1 MMQKEDR
8 IMAEQDAIRIARENL
23 EAFNAAD
30 WERLKATLAPDS
42 IYDEVATQ
50 RRLQGADEIVQ
61 AFKGW
66 KQAMPDAKGTV
77 TNAAASGNTVTQ
89 EITWEGTQTG
99 PLVGPGGTIPP
110 SGKRQ
115 VTRAAW
121 IATIEGGKI
130 QESRQYFDMMALLQ
144 QLDAAPQ

>member
-1 MMQKEDR
+1 
-8 IMAEQDAIRIARENL
+8 MAVQDTIQVARENI
-23 EAFNAAD
+23 EAFNASD
-30 WERLKATLAPDS
+30 WEGLKSTLTADS

-50 RRLQGADEIVQ
+50 RRIQGADQVVD

-77 TNAAASGNTVTQ
+77 TNAIASGNTATL

-99 PLVGPGGTIPP
+99 PMTGPGGTIPA

-115 VTRAAW
+115 VTRAA
-121 IATIEGGKI
+121 IISTIEGGRI
-130 QESRQYFDMMALLQ
+130 RESHQYFDMMALLQ
-144 QLDAAPQ
+144 QLGAAPQ